1 LTGDRRTVRA
11 TQSFFEDLD
20 RQLPA
25 ERGPTGEPSTHDFQV
40 FELLRIV
47 EVFATSFD
55 DLPTLIPG
63 RADYRILI
71 TAGILV
77 PRLAVVGQLV
87 SDDAIELIEL
97 DLDTS
102 RGAE

>member
-1 LTGDRRTVRA
+1 MTGERRTVRT

-25 ERGPTGEPSTHDFQV
+25 ERGADGEPSAHDFQV

-47 EVFATSFD
+47 EVFATRFD
-55 DLPTLIPG
+55 ELPTLIPG

-71 TAGILV
+71 TTGVLV

-87 SDDAIELIEL
+87 ADNAIELIEL
-97 DLDTS
+97 DVDINAS
-102 RGAE
+102 DE